1 MGTLREIFLRQRKKK
16 RFYVSMEN
24 SASNMLGTEEL
35 HKNLENEWLEVQI
48 FLMLLTGKVQNT

>member
-1 MGTLREIFLRQRKKK
+1 
-16 RFYVSMEN
+16 MEN

-48 FLMLLTGKVQNT
+48 FLMLLTGKVQNTWFFLKNMTEGAQENT